1 VNIASDR
8 DDCESA
14 RLTVNREDAT
24 ELERRRARVHQQ
36 SCDRCSSEQS
46 VDAMLSTLTTGHSD
60 AAERVHAQ
68 LSMKR
73 PRWSVAVVALLGM
86 CSALQAV
93 IALPWLVGANPFRN
107 VLGVA
112 SNEHLTRDGALGVM
126 VAVAGFV
133 VAWRPR
139 YAFAML
145 ALVAAATG
153 MQILGGVVDAPESY
167 THVPFEFIHLLALV
181 IALLIVFVAVRRD
194 DAFGPL
200 RSAK

>member
-1 VNIASDR
+1 MSESPDR
-8 DDCESA
+8 DECETA
-14 RLTVNREDAT
+14 RLTLKRVDAN
-24 ELERRRARVHQQ
+24 EFEHRRARMHQQ
-36 SCDRCSSEQS
+36 SCERCSSEQS
-46 VDAMLSTLTTGHSD
+46 VDMMLSTLTSENPD
-60 AAERVHAQ
+60 AAARVQAQ

-73 PRWSVAVVALLGM
+73 PRRSTAIVALLGT
-86 CSALQAV
+86 CSTLQAL

-112 SNEHLTRDGALGVM
+112 SSEHLTRDGALGIV

-145 ALVAAATG
+145 ALVGATAG
-153 MQILGGVVDAPESY
+153 MQILGGFVDAPTSHS
-167 THVPFEFIHLLALV
+167 HVPFEFVHVLALV
-181 IALLIVFVAVRRD
+181 IAVLIVYVAIRRD
-194 DAFGPL
+194 TTFGPL